1 MEIDICPSF
10 HTVKA
15 APARKRFGITRFS
28 YLNSSEL
35 HFCKLLHL
43 LQTFANFCI
52 FCKLLHR
59 RRDAAKGREFLHRA
73 EKISNILIHEKKGSA
88 PLALLRFRRIISPG
102 GAFFRTFRAKPRA
115 ADNIPSR
122 KKKLYPHPFAQKDA
136 AEEFPDSD
144 RQDPPCSFA

>member
-1 MEIDICPSF
+1 MPIL
-10 HTVKA
+10 
-15 APARKRFGITRFS
+15 S
-28 YLNSSEL
+28 YREGSACKETLRNHALLISEL
-35 HFCKLLHL
+35 QRTPF
-43 LQTFANFCI
+43 LQTFASFANFCI
-52 FCKLLHR
+52 FCKLLHLLHLLHR

-122 KKKLYPHPFAQKDA
+122 KKKPYPHPFAQKDA